1 MDFAT
6 QQRNPRKHLIGIVG
20 VTALHVAIFWALASG
35 LGQKALNFVKKPIET
50 KLIEEIKPPPP
61 PPPPPPPQQVV
72 KTPPKSSA
80 PPPPSVPIPDT
91 PPPNT
96 PAPQI
101 TVQQTDTPPP
111 PAPIAAPVKADPG
124 PPTPAAPPVAKPSVI
139 SGVSC
144 PNQPQKPDYP
154 RNALKDEIQGVIVV
168 RATVSADGNV
178 SNPRIMRAEGMSSND
193 ARKYFGS
200 VLLGNAVQY
209 KCGAREG
216 SVEVDI
222 TYAFKLE

>member
-1 MDFAT
+1 MSEWREPA
-6 QQRNPRKHLIGIVG
+6 P
-20 VTALHVAIFWALASG
+20 
-35 LGQKALNFVKKPIET
+35 
-50 KLIEEIKPPPP
+50 
-61 PPPPPPPQQVV
+61 
-72 KTPPKSSA
+72 TPVA
-80 PPPPSVPIPDT
+80 PP
-91 PPPNT
+91 
-96 PAPQI
+96 A
-101 TVQQTDTPPP
+101 
-111 PAPIAAPVKADPG
+111 
-124 PPTPAAPPVAKPSVI
+124 AKPAII

-144 PNQPQKPDYP
+144 PNQPPKPDYP

-178 SNPRIMRAEGMSSND
+178 SNPRIMRSEGMSGND

-200 VLLGNAVQY
+200 ALLGNAVQY